1 MTRARQNTNRLRG
14 TVTRFKTEKRKTLVA
29 YVTGGFPDLRT
40 TERIVPLLAAA
51 GADIIEIGVPFSDA
65 VADGPT
71 IQSASEHA
79 LKKGVNLAA
88 IFAAVRRIRA
98 RTDVPIIL
106 MTYLNPVFHY
116 GMEKAV
122 KAAAAAGVDGF
133 IVPDIIPDES
143 ADLRAAC
150 KRAGL
155 SLVYLAAPTTPPGR
169 MRYIDTCSDSF
180 VYIVSVAG
188 VTGGRASLPA
198 GVEKLLAQTAASMKH
213 PRYVGFG
220 ITRPEHVARLKSH
233 CDGVIVGSA
242 IVELI
247 RTHEGA
253 GRERALTR
261 FVRSLRAAL
270 DAK

>member
-1 MTRARQNTNRLRG
+1 MTRPPQDNNRLRR
-14 TVTRFKTEKRKTLVA
+14 TVARLRAEKRKALVA
-29 YVTGGFPDLRT
+29 YVTGGFPDLRS

-79 LKKGVNLAA
+79 LKQGVNLAA
-88 IFAAVRRIRA
+88 IFAAVRRIRS

-106 MTYLNPVFHY
+106 MTYFNPVYHF
-116 GMEKAV
+116 GTEKAAR
-122 KAAAAAGVDGF
+122 AAAAAGVDGF

-143 ADLRAAC
+143 ADMRAAC
-150 KRAGL
+150 ARAGL
-155 SLVYLAAPTTPPGR
+155 SLVYLATPTTPPER
-169 MRYIDTCSDSF
+169 MRYIDSCSDSF

-198 GVEKLLAQTAASMKH
+198 GVGKFLSQTARSIEH

-220 ITRPEHVARLKSH
+220 IARPEHAARLKAH

-242 IVELI
+242 IIDII
-247 RTHEGA
+247 REATGA
-253 GRERALTR
+253 RREHALTK
-261 FVRSLRAAL
+261 FIGSLRAAL
-270 DAK
+270 DAR